1 MIVPVIVP
9 HALPPCP
16 EAQELAQHL
25 VEAVEQ
31 YREACP
37 ELADSD
43 VDTALRLARDILSP
57 RGVTRVTRN
66 LIVAILIGLLAVG
79 LVFSVVAYRSG
90 MGPIVAVLVLIVA
103 VAVAVLAMAMSERA

>member
-9 HALPPCP
+9 RSTPPSP
-16 EAQELAQHL
+16 EAEELAQHL

-31 YREACP
+31 YRETRP
-37 ELADSD
+37 ELVDGD
-43 VDTALRLARDILSP
+43 VDTALRLARDTLSP

-66 LIVAILIGLLAVG
+66 LIIAILIGLLAVG
-79 LVFSVVAYRSG
+79 LIFSIVAYRG
-90 MGPIVAVLVLIVA
+90 GLGPIVAVFVLIVA